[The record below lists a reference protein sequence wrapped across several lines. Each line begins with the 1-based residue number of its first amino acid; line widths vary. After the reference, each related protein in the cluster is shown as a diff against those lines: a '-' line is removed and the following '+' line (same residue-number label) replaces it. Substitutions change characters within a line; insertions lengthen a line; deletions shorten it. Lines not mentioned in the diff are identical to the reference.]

1 MFYTLIF
8 WILSLFIF
16 DDFILNIKRKNSP
29 RIILLMFVIWHF
41 IAQILVGS
49 FYVQYLYFKW
59 IIFSITL
66 FTIIFSYIYFCL
78 IFKKNNI
85 KFCDIKEKFFE
96 NLKSKSIFYITIILF
111 SIIILFAKSGHFSD
125 TTFYYEQS
133 ANYTRNL
140 FVDSYIYVIPSFIYV
155 YPSLDLEI
163 NLLWFN
169 YFTPFVFFSLLL
181 YVVDSFIFNNIK
193 SFNFKH
199 WLSILFINLSIFM
212 ISIFLLPVI
221 ISGNIAIQATLIL
234 LIFLFFKLKE
244 YDCIWYTMIF
254 MQFFSSTGALLTI
267 VFSISIMLYFIFT
280 KTRLFLLKQSPYF
293 LLSVSTSIYL
303 IASFLG
309 INFLVNFSSYQ
320 NIIISAF
327 FIFILTSSFLL
338 FIFIKIYKHK
348 FSDKWNS
355 PLVKN
360 IIFDKFIYKIIIS
373 CIYLASIIFIS
384 IYFSIIWKYIDH
396 FNLISLITTLLLFS
410 TLIIM
415 SIFWNKN
422 KYNLISHFFLFNTII
437 VSLIL
442 MIFNFLPDYPESS
455 WRLLYAT
462 LSISRIEQIFPTLF
476 IISVN
481 LIYLF
486 KTKNLHDSNLR
497 LYIFSKKILINISNL
512 YWINIA
518 ISSLFL
524 ALSSIPILL
533 IYTVASFATPESVL
547 LNFDNIGSNLM
558 VYDEYTIKKLKEFN
572 NNQKIN
578 SLISSSDYLTSAYLT
593 TDNAT
598 YMFINDF
605 YKWLG
610 FQDYLVTLNHQFNT
624 TGYYQSLYG
633 MNIFEFGDNLK
644 RYIQSLE
651 WTKYIDVLFFWKG
664 SEYYSL
670 LNIDDT
676 TTSNYTFLPQISIVA
691 KNVDTLNLFLQYK

>member
-16 DDFILNIKRKNSP
+16 DDFILNIKKKNSP

-49 FYVQYLYFKW
+49 FHVQYLYFKW

-85 KFCDIKEKFFE
+85 KFFDIKEKFLE

-111 SIIILFAKSGHFSD
+111 SIFILFEKSGHFSD

-140 FVDSYIYVIPSFIYV
+140 FVDSYTYVIPSFMYV

-181 YVVDSFIFNNIK
+181 CVVDSFIFNNIK

-199 WLSILFINLSIFM
+199 WLSILFVNLSIFM

-221 ISGNIAIQATLIL
+221 ISGNIAIQAALIL

-254 MQFFSSTGALLTI
+254 MQFFSSTGTLLTI

-293 LLSVSTSIYL
+293 LLSVNTSIYL
-303 IASFLG
+303 IAAFLG
-309 INFLVNFSSYQ
+309 TNFQVNFSSYQ

-410 TLIIM
+410 VLIIM

-422 KYNLISHFFLFNTII
+422 KYNLISHIFIFNTII

-455 WRLLYAT
+455 WRLLYVT

-476 IISVN
+476 IIFVTS
-481 LIYLF
+481 IYLF
-486 KTKNLHDSNLR
+486 KTKNLHDSTLR

-512 YWINIA
+512 YWINIS

-533 IYTVASFATPESVL
+533 IYTVPSFATPESVL
-547 LNFDNIGSNLM
+547 LNFDNISSNLT

-572 NNQKIN
+572 NNKKIN
-578 SLISSSDYLTSAYLT
+578 ALTSSSDYLTSAYLT
-593 TDNAT
+593 TANGT
-598 YMFINDF
+598 FMFMNDF

-633 MNIFEFGDNLK
+633 MSIFEFGNNMK

-664 SEYYSL
+664 SGYYSL

-676 TTSNYTFLPQISIVA
+676 TTSNYTFLPKISIVA